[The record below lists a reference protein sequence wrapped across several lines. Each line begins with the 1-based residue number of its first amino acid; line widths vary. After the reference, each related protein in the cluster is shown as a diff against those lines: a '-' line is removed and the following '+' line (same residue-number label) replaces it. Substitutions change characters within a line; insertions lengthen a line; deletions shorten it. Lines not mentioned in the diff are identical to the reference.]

1 MYTPIININPI
12 NNRLEVL
19 DENKKLF
26 KKPVI
31 N

>member
-19 DENKKLF
+19 DENKKLLNSF
-26 KKPVI
+26 RM
-31 N
+31 